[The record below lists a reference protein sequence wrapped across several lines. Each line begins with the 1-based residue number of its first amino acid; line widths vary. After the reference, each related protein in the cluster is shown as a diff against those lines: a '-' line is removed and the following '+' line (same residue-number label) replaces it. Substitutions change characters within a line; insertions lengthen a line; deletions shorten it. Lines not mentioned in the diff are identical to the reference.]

1 MPPPAPWADLLSSPR
16 WVFKRVYWWS
26 QGGSCCWRDAG
37 MTCRWLWSSFLAKLL
52 LTPPLWAVSVEVP
65 HSTLGTTRH
74 LKTWPNSAQRNTWS
88 QDAFQPLLSRS
99 SSHRRKLLGKCSQK
113 EQTLLSIIWN
123 KSTDKQLPMPMVR
136 EWDMKNSWCKL
147 LLPTTVI
154 FPLEQKL

>member
-1 MPPPAPWADLLSSPR
+1 MPPPAPWVDLLSSPR

-37 MTCRWLWSSFLAKLL
+37 MTCRWY
-52 LTPPLWAVSVEVP
+52 VEFISCKIAFNTTTMSCFCGGA

-147 LLPTTVI
+147 LLPSTII
-154 FPLEQKL
+154 FRLEQKL